1 MNWDLKQFDNKDIIM
16 TGENR
21 DMTLTRQ
28 FLEKHSKAKSFRHA
42 FVEVDSD
49 ISVYDQLGKPDPDQT
64 IIIKAPGVPG
74 QKMKVPFTTSA
85 QLFFD
90 LTKQLGAIIIGVTG
104 TKGKTTTASLTHAM
118 LLAANKPAILC
129 GNIGS
134 SFLTLLEDATAQ
146 TIFVAEL
153 SSQMLEDLTASPHIG
168 VITNL
173 YNDHIDYHGTLDKYY
188 AAKHHLVAYMQSGD
202 IFIYNSQIP
211 LLKKWAQNCKARAI
225 EVAGDESIDMTK
237 TKLIGEHNRLNAVM
251 ARAAAMEC
259 GASKEDCQKALDDF
273 RPIKHRLQPVAT
285 INGITYIDDAIGS
298 QPEAAIAGLKA
309 VSKAI
314 GPIGCILLG
323 GKDRD
328 YNFIELMSTI
338 AEAKIPSLVLF
349 PDTIEKMK
357 CAMPKGY
364 RPEILETK
372 NMQQAVTWASQH
384 APMDSVV
391 LLSCG
396 APSYSV
402 WKDFEEKGEQF
413 QAAVHSLE
421 R

>member
-1 MNWDLKQFDNKDIIM
+1 MNWNLKQFDNREVIM

-28 FLEKHSKAKSFRHA
+28 FLEKHAKAKSYRHV
-42 FVEVDSD
+42 FVEVDSG
-49 ISVYDQLGKPDPDQT
+49 ISVHDQLGKPDPDQT

-74 QKMKVPFTTSA
+74 QKMGIPFTTSA

-90 LTKQLGAIIIGVTG
+90 LTKQLGAIVVGITG

-118 LLAANKPAILC
+118 LIAANKPAILC

-134 SFLTLLEDATAQ
+134 SFLTLLEGASSQ

-153 SSQMLEDLTASPHIG
+153 SSQMLEDLAASPHIG
-168 VITNL
+168 IITNL
-173 YNDHIDYHGTLDKYY
+173 YKDHIDYHGTLDKYY
-188 AAKHHLVAYMQSGD
+188 AAKKHLIDYMQSD
-202 IFIYNSQIP
+202 NVFIYNSQIP
-211 LLKKWAQNCKARAI
+211 LLNKWAQASKAHAI
-225 EVAGDESIDMTK
+225 GVSGSEPIDMSK
-237 TKLIGEHNRLNAVM
+237 TKLIGEHNHINALM
-251 ARAAAMEC
+251 ARTAAMEC
-259 GASKEDCQKALDDF
+259 GASKEDCQQALDAF
-273 RPIKHRLQPVAT
+273 QPIQHRLQPVAT
-285 INGITYIDDAIGS
+285 INGVTYIDDAIGS

-314 GPIGCILLG
+314 GPIGCMFLG

-328 YNFIELMSTI
+328 YDISELFQTV
-338 AEAKIPSLVLF
+338 AEAKIPNLVLF
-349 PDTIEKMK
+349 PDTIQKMK
-357 CAMPKGY
+357 DAIPNGYNPK
-364 RPEILETK
+364 ILETK
-372 NMQQAVTWASQH
+372 DMQQAVTWAAEH
-384 APMDSVV
+384 VPKDSVV

-402 WKDFEEKGEQF
+402 WKDFEDKGEQF
-413 QAAVHSLE
+413 QEAVHSLE